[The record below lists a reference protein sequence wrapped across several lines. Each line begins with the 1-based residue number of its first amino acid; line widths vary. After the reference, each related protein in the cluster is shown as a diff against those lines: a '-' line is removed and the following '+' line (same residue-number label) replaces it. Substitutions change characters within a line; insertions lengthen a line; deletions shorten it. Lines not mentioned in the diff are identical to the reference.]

1 MRLRLT
7 IARLMYAYLFDSMV
21 IWYTRQNI
29 GDRYIHWYTATTL
42 TSMGFLN
49 LLSVVTVFAHWHYGW
64 AERLFA
70 VASTWQAAA
79 LALALLVAN
88 LAYSRRRRNVRAL
101 TPTLPPRS
109 RWPAGIYILMSVVAT
124 LYISTLAPP
133 PHR

>member
-1 MRLRLT
+1 
-7 IARLMYAYLFDSMV
+7 MYAYLYDSMV

-29 GDRYIHWYTATTL
+29 GDRYVHWYAATTL

-49 LLSVVTVFAHWHYGW
+49 LLSVVTVFAHWHYRW

-70 VASTWQAAA
+70 AGSTWRAAAA
-79 LALALLVAN
+79 LALALLVTN
-88 LAYSRRRRNVRAL
+88 LFYSRRRRSVRAL
-101 TPTLPPRS
+101 TPTLPARS
-109 RWPAGIYILMSVVAT
+109 RWPAGIYILISVVAT